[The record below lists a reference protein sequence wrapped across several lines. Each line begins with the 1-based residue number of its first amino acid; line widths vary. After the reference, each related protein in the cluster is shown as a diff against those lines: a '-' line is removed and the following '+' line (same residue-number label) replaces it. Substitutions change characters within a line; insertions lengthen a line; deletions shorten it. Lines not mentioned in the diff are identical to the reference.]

1 MYDGLLLLYVHTA
14 VHTHRKNDMVSVT
27 KQFRISVEELEEIER
42 HRAATDDDFTGYVLE
57 SLRLRR
63 SGQWRYGT
71 NRLKDLNAM
80 KKVIDFEKMLIKKDL
95 HKLLL
100 RRRALRE
107 EKLKGEEREVEDQAE
122 HEIRVKIRHLEIL
135 RDHLEDEFR
144 LWVNDEDP
152 MDFMIFP
159 DNPEPG
165 YTKLPKGKLNDEL
178 NEFYNENIQLLK

>member
-1 MYDGLLLLYVHTA
+1 MYDGLLWLYVRTA
-14 VHTHRKNDMVSVT
+14 VHTHSKNMVSTT
-27 KQFRISVEELEEIER
+27 KYLRIPVEELKEIER
-42 HRAATDDDFTGYVLE
+42 HRAATDENFTKYTLE

-63 SGQWRYGT
+63 SGQWKYGV
-71 NRLKDLNAM
+71 NRIEDLNAK
-80 KKVIDFEKMLIKKDL
+80 KKVIDFEMSLIKKDL

-152 MDFMIFP
+152 MDFMIF
-159 DNPEPG
+159 DDKPESG
-165 YTKLPKGKLNDEL
+165 YTKLPKEKLNDEL
-178 NEFYNENIQLLK
+178 NEFYNESIHLLK